1 MVARAERHMADRRD
15 VVAARMFGPLLLTLA
30 GRTVGARDLD
40 GIKPQQRLEVLLPA
54 RPGALP
60 ARA

>member
-1 MVARAERHMADRRD
+1 MADRRD
-15 VVAARMFGPLLLTLA
+15 VVAARMFGALLLTLA

-40 GIKPQQRLEVLLPA
+40 GIKPQQRLEVLLLA

>member
-1 MVARAERHMADRRD
+1 MADRRD

-30 GRTVGARDLD
+30 GRTAGVRDLD
-40 GIKPQQRLEVLLPA
+40 GIKPQPRLEVLLLA